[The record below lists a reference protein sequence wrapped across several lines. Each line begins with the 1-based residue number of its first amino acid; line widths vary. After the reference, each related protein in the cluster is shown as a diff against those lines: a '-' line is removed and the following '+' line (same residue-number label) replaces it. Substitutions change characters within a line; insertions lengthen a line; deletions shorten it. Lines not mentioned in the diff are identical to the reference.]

1 MADIYYMSGN
11 IKDNINGKLFII
23 RNDLEF
29 SKIVKPSDNNLCIFK
44 SDKESFFCHILKDKT
59 TDQFDIPLAI
69 TDTTEQDV
77 KEDVIGETPSIAISS
92 DNTST
97 NNTPLPQ
104 SIQDILIRYK
114 EVLIG
119 QYNKQL

>member
-29 SKIVKPSDNNLCIFK
+29 SKIVKPSDNNLCFFK
-44 SDKESFFCHILKDKT
+44 SDKESFFCHILN
-59 TDQFDIPLAI
+59 
-69 TDTTEQDV
+69 
-77 KEDVIGETPSIAISS
+77 
-92 DNTST
+92 DNIST

-104 SIQDILIRYK
+104 LIKDILTR
-114 EVLIG
+114 
-119 QYNKQL
+119 YNKVFINKH